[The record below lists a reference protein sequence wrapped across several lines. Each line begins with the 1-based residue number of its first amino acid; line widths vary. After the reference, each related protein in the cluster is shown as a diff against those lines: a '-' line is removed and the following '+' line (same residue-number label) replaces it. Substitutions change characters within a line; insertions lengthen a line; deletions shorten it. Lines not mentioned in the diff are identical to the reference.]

1 MRGPDEVE
9 KVVKNPRSPQFAENS
24 GGGGKRMLGPKI
36 ISFGI
41 LVLVVVLLFVF
52 MALNSERST
61 QERAASR
68 HGATMSDAST
78 LRDSLIA
85 AAEADRF
92 KTQPETPPPGP
103 ETVPAMQQPSPP
115 ASTSI
120 IIVQPREPRPP
131 RVLTDEEREAAR
143 RYREMNRESL
153 VSKSSVSGFEE
164 LSRETSSSPPPSR
177 EEIMMKY
184 LESQGQGNGSGAQGA
199 MAQGGDVNAYQ
210 HKVDFLTRQ
219 GAERTPQ
226 DYSSN
231 TRTPP
236 VTPMELKAGTV
247 IPGLL
252 LVGINSDLPGM
263 VVGQVSENVYDTA
276 TGRYMLIPQG
286 TRIIGVYDSRITYG
300 QKRVSIVWNRLV
312 YPDGSSL
319 NIAGSPGAD
328 LAGYSGIKGRV
339 DNHYGQLLTAALF
352 TSFFTAA
359 IDIAS
364 GGSVSDSN
372 SNESKSAKD
381 ILAETT
387 ATTIA
392 GVGARLAERALDIQ
406 PTIVIKPGT
415 RFNVMVTQ
423 DVAFLYPWTQKS
435 SRVAGF

>member
-1 MRGPDEVE
+1 MRGPDEKE
-9 KVVKNPRSPQFAENS
+9 KIPRSPQFAES
-24 GGGGKRMLGPKI
+24 SDGGGKRMLGPKI

-41 LVLVVVLLFVF
+41 LILVVVLLFVF
-52 MALNSERST
+52 MALNSERDF
-61 QERAASR
+61 QERTASR
-68 HGATMSDAST
+68 QRGANMSDATT

-92 KTQPETPPPGP
+92 RTVEPETPPAP
-103 ETVPAMQQPSPP
+103 EAVPEIQTSPP
-115 ASTSI
+115 APPATI
-120 IIVQPREPRPP
+120 IVVQPREPRAP
-131 RVLTDEEREAAR
+131 RVLTEEEREAAR
-143 RYREMNRESL
+143 RYRDTNRESIT
-153 VSKSSVSGFEE
+153 SKSGVSGFEE
-164 LSRETSSSPPPSR
+164 LNRGTSSSSPSFSPSPSR
-177 EEIMMKY
+177 DELMMRY
-184 LESQGQGNGSGAQGA
+184 LEAQGNDSAQGGAQ
-199 MAQGGDVNAYQ
+199 GDVNAFQ
-210 HKVDFLTRQ
+210 HKLDFLTKD
-219 GAERTPQ
+219 GAARTPQ

-231 TRTPP
+231 TRVPP
-236 VTPMELKAGTV
+236 ISPMELKAGTV

-252 LVGINSDLPGM
+252 LVGVNSDLPGM

-300 QKRVSIVWNRLV
+300 QKRVSVVWNRLV

-319 NIAGSPGAD
+319 NIAGSPGTD
-328 LAGYSGIKGRV
+328 MAGYSGIRGRV
-339 DNHYGQLLTAALF
+339 NNHYGQLLSAALF

-364 GGSVSDSN
+364 GGSVGNSN

-423 DVAFLYPWTQKS
+423 DVAFLSPWTQKS